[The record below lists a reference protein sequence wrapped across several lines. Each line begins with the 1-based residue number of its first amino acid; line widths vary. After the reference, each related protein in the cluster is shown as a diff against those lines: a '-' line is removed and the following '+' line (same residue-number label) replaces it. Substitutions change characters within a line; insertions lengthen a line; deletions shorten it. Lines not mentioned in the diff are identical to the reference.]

1 MSASGLE
8 AKFDIKKYVEKV
20 KSLWKIMFDLKKMGY
35 KMKPYYV

>member
-20 KSLWKIMFDLKKMGY
+20 KSL
-35 KMKPYYV
+35 

>member
-20 KSLWKIMFDLKKMGY
+20 KSLWKNN
-35 KMKPYYV
+35 V

>member
-20 KSLWKIMFDLKKMGY
+20 KSLWKKIFHL
-35 KMKPYYV
+35 